1 MRLIFGWSVKG
12 GCRPNWIQPPGVI
25 KKTDAKFIQIQSAYE
40 TSAQKKN
47 CKKAC
52 PPATIMKM
60 ENGFSHL
67 IQYWKR
73 IKETLSTR
81 SPSIPSWKGK
91 KHVWSWSFGRIPCRH
106 HLLWVPRSDGKQ
118 KVAWKGRSPNWNNAA
133 SPCQSP
139 EHWLVNQTKV
149 GIVEAGHDLAIS
161 YGDTHL

>member
-40 TSAQKKN
+40 TSAQKK
-47 CKKAC
+47 KTARKHA
-52 PPATIMKM
+52 PRQQSWKWKM
-60 ENGFSHL
+60 VSP
-67 IQYWKR
+67 YWKR
-73 IKETLSTR
+73 IKETQPTR
-81 SPSIPSWKGK
+81 SQSIPSWKGK